1 MTGTLKSHATN
12 TKSHALAKIKLLL
25 NDEEP
30 LHMKFIQPAFTYK
43 VKQKY

>member
-25 NDEEP
+25 NDQES
-30 LHMKFIQPAFTYK
+30 LHMKVYPAHIYILS
-43 VKQKY
+43 